1 MIESFSDEVA
11 VGYQNSADDGE
22 HLLREICQAGRHS
35 NFADQTFF
43 LRECGWDE
51 QKVAAQLRRMNSVLR
66 LSAIA
71 GTAADRSAALSE
83 SNTASELA
91 EKESPKLRAK
101 IEDLQA
107 KLTALERDAR
117 LADKRVTEQNEAVAK
132 LRELVPEH
140 IRSAV
145 QANINTLN
153 STLAKDISNAE
164 TRLNELQCC
173 LDPSKYRH
181 EQDHLEALQRS
192 FCGSV
197 VVKEYGKFLKRE
209 LSPQWPEI
217 QTSIK
222 TELTELQSKLETMR
236 GEYDEALSAAELP
249 LDYYTNQE
257 VA

>member
-1 MIESFSDEVA
+1 MPTEL
-11 VGYQNSADDGE
+11 SATQDIAEDYRQSLMDAD
-22 HLLREICQAGRHS
+22 HLLREICQAGRHP

-43 LRECGWDE
+43 LRDCGWDE

-71 GTAADRSAALSE
+71 GTAGDRSAALSE

-140 IRSAV
+140 VRTEV
-145 QANINTLN
+145 QSTTNLLKRTTGAEIN
-153 STLAKDISNAE
+153 NAE

-192 FCGSV
+192 FRDAV
-197 VVKEYGKFLKRE
+197 TFKEIGQFLKRE
-209 LSPQWPEI
+209 LSPAWPEI

-222 TELTELQSKLETMR
+222 TELTELQSKLESMQA
-236 GEYDEALSAAELP
+236 EYSEALEQAELP
-249 LDYYTNQE
+249 LNFYVN
-257 VA
+257 